1 MTHGIY
7 EQNILARKAN
17 LRYKRT
23 VPHYDC
29 ALRGENPF
37 CGDSIEVQV
46 LFASDGSL
54 ADIGYAGYAC
64 IVCEVAGDLL
74 CEHVIGKHPADILQF
89 DLGSI
94 EALLGTKVPPARQ
107 RCALLV
113 LDTLKTLLTPASIAP
128 LGKVD

>member
-7 EQNILARKAN
+7 EQNILNRKAN
-17 LRYKRT
+17 LRYKRAL
-23 VPHYDC
+23 PRYDC
-29 ALRGENPF
+29 ALQGENPF

-54 ADIGYAGYAC
+54 ADIGFTGYAC

-74 CEHVIGKHPADILQF
+74 CEKVVGEQPADVLGL
-89 DLGSI
+89 DLNAI
-94 EALLGTKVPPARQ
+94 EALLGREVPPARR

-113 LDTLKTLLTPASIAP
+113 LDTLKTLLASTLTKP
-128 LGKVD
+128 LRKVD